1 MRGPQRPLLVGLS
14 LLLLGT
20 LAATPRTSVRGTG
33 RTGVH
38 YWTPAPRSTFQWQL
52 SGTID
57 LSPSADV
64 FDVDLFDT
72 PASTVV
78 ALHRRERHVICYV
91 SVGSYEDWRPDAARF
106 PRSVIGKP
114 YQGWSGEWWLDVRH
128 LSVLAPL
135 MRARLDLCKAKG
147 FDAVEPDNIDG
158 YQVDGGT
165 GFPLTA
171 GDQLRYNRWIA
182 AEAHRRGLSIGLK
195 NDSDQ
200 AALLA
205 PQFDW
210 ALTEDCFQQS
220 WCDQE
225 RPFLAMHK
233 AVFATEYTDV
243 TDRRI
248 FDRRDCPHALRLG
261 LSLIYKHRDLGP
273 WRTTCAGRSHRA
285 ARGQ

>member
-1 MRGPQRPLLVGLS
+1 MGGPRRPLLVGLS

-20 LAATPRTSVRGTG
+20 LAAVPRTSARGAG
-33 RTGVH
+33 SAGVH
-38 YWTPAPRSTFQWQL
+38 YWTPAQRSTFQWQL

-57 LSPSADV
+57 LSPPADV
-64 FDVDLFDT
+64 YDVDLFDT
-72 PASTVV
+72 PAVTVA
-78 ALHRRERHVICYV
+78 ALHRRRRHIICYV

-128 LSVLAPL
+128 MSALAPL

-158 YQVDGGT
+158 YQADGGT

-195 NDSDQ
+195 NDSGQ

-210 ALTEDCFQQS
+210 ALTEDCFQQG

-225 RPFLAMHK
+225 RPFLAMRK

-248 FDRRDCPHALRLG
+248 FNLHDCPHALRLSI
-261 LSLIYKHRDLGP
+261 SLIYKNRDLGP
-273 WRTTCAGRSHRA
+273 WRTTCARRSNRA
-285 ARGQ
+285 A

>member
-1 MRGPQRPLLVGLS
+1 MPGSTTGL
-14 LLLLGT
+14 
-20 LAATPRTSVRGTG
+20 R
-33 RTGVH
+33 

-64 FDVDLFDT
+64 FNVDLCDT
-72 PASTVV
+72 PPSTVA
-78 ALHRRERHVICYV
+78 ALHRRGRHVICYV

-128 LSVLAPL
+128 LSALAPL
-135 MRARLDLCKAKG
+135 MRARLDLCQAKG

-182 AEAHRRGLSIGLK
+182 AEAHCRDLSIGLK
-195 NDSDQ
+195 NDSDMR
-200 AALLA
+200 
-205 PQFDW
+205 
-210 ALTEDCFQQS
+210 TIGRNRTGES
-220 WCDQE
+220 
-225 RPFLAMHK
+225 K
-233 AVFATEYTDV
+233 AVPSPRSWLRRVAHAQSVRVDV
-243 TDRRI
+243 VVPGT
-248 FDRRDCPHALRLG
+248 P
-261 LSLIYKHRDLGP
+261 
-273 WRTTCAGRSHRA
+273 CAGSSSRA
-285 ARGQ
+285 SGSSTVKTLPFPG

>member
-20 LAATPRTSVRGTG
+20 LAAMPRTSVRGAG

-72 PASTVV
+72 PASTVA
-78 ALHRRERHVICYV
+78 ALHRRGRHVICYV

-128 LSVLAPL
+128 LSALAPL

-147 FDAVEPDNIDG
+147 FDAVEPDNING

-210 ALTEDCFQQS
+210 ALTEDCFQQG

-225 RPFLAMHK
+225 RPFLEMHK

-248 FDRRDCPHALRLG
+248 FDRRDCPHVLRLG

-273 WRTTCAGRSHRA
+273 WRTTCAGRSNRA
-285 ARGQ
+285 A